1 MFVNDVVF
9 GKSLLE
15 IKHEVSYNQFRTKK
29 RVMRDIFEQIMQ
41 ETFMDDTIRKNPSR
55 KECEKAIRRIL
66 ITEILENGK
75 NKHFRMA
82 TDFITYFESLYPSS
96 DSLTKQVQRAVK
108 AMNMPKDEDG
118 YYIIDRTP
126 EQVAQDKELHA
137 LFEQADARIESLDDC
152 EQLFLL
158 LHADYLDY
166 IIYRIT
172 HSDTLRDKYV
182 TIQKTNNGLII
193 YTRDKKKLEQVLQR
207 LMLLG

>member
-1 MFVNDVVF
+1 MIQ
-9 GKSLLE
+9 E
-15 IKHEVSYNQFRTKK
+15 IP
-29 RVMRDIFEQIMQ
+29 
-41 ETFMDDTIRKNPSR
+41 MDDTIRKNPSR

-82 TDFITYFESLYPSS
+82 TDFITYFEALYPSS

-118 YYIIDRTP
+118 YFIIDRTP

-137 LFEQADARIESLDDC
+137 LLERANARIASLDDC
-152 EQLFLL
+152 EQLFLSL
-158 LHADYLDY
+158 DPDYCDY

-172 HSDTLRDKYV
+172 HSDTLQDKYV

-207 LMLLG
+207 LVLPG

>member
-1 MFVNDVVF
+1 
-9 GKSLLE
+9 
-15 IKHEVSYNQFRTKK
+15 
-29 RVMRDIFEQIMQ
+29 
-41 ETFMDDTIRKNPSR
+41 MDSALKKNPSR

-82 TDFITYFESLYPSS
+82 TDFITYFEALYPAS

-118 YYIIDRTP
+118 FFIIDRTP

-137 LFEQADARIESLDDC
+137 LFEQANVQIESLDEC
-152 EQLFLL
+152 ERIFLSL
-158 LHADYLDY
+158 DPDYRSFLT
-166 IIYRIT
+166 YRIT
-172 HSDTLRDKYV
+172 HSDTLQDKYV
-182 TIQKTNNGLII
+182 TIQETNNGLII

-207 LMLLG
+207 LMLL

>member
-1 MFVNDVVF
+1 
-9 GKSLLE
+9 
-15 IKHEVSYNQFRTKK
+15 
-29 RVMRDIFEQIMQ
+29 
-41 ETFMDDTIRKNPSR
+41 MDDSSKKNPSR

-82 TDFITYFESLYPSS
+82 TDFITYFEALYPPS

-118 YYIIDRTP
+118 FFIIDRTP

-137 LFEQADARIESLDDC
+137 LLEHSHARIDSLEDCETLFLSLDP
-152 EQLFLL
+152 
-158 LHADYLDY
+158 DYRDY
-166 IIYRIT
+166 ITYRIT
-172 HSDTLRDKYV
+172 KSDTLRDKYV

-207 LMLLG
+207 IMLLG

>member
-1 MFVNDVVF
+1 MD
-9 GKSLLE
+9 
-15 IKHEVSYNQFRTKK
+15 EVLK
-29 RVMRDIFEQIMQ
+29 
-41 ETFMDDTIRKNPSR
+41 KNPSR

-82 TDFITYFESLYPSS
+82 TDFITYFEALYPAS

-118 YYIIDRTP
+118 FFIIDRTP

-137 LFEQADARIESLDDC
+137 LFEHSHASMDSLDDC
-152 EQLFLL
+152 ETIFLAL
-158 LHADYLDY
+158 DPDYRSY
-166 IIYRIT
+166 ISFQISR
-172 HSDTLRDKYV
+172 SDTLRDKYV
-182 TIQKTNNGLII
+182 TIQETSNGLMI

-207 LMLLG
+207 LMLPG

>member
-1 MFVNDVVF
+1 MEETV
-9 GKSLLE
+9 
-15 IKHEVSYNQFRTKK
+15 KK
-29 RVMRDIFEQIMQ
+29 G
-41 ETFMDDTIRKNPSR
+41 PSR
-55 KECEKAIRRIL
+55 KECEKSIRRIL

-82 TDFITYFESLYPSS
+82 TDFITYFEALYPPS

-118 YYIIDRTP
+118 FFIIDRTP

-137 LFEQADARIESLDDC
+137 LFEHANARVESLDDC
-152 EQLFLL
+152 EQLFLAL
-158 LHADYLDY
+158 DPDYRDY
-166 IIYRIT
+166 ITYRIS
-172 HSDTLRDKYV
+172 HSDTLQDKYV
-182 TIQKTNNGLII
+182 TIQETNNGLII

>member
-1 MFVNDVVF
+1 
-9 GKSLLE
+9 
-15 IKHEVSYNQFRTKK
+15 
-29 RVMRDIFEQIMQ
+29 
-41 ETFMDDTIRKNPSR
+41 MDDSSKKNPSR

-82 TDFITYFESLYPSS
+82 TDFITYFEALYPPS

-118 YYIIDRTP
+118 FFIIDRTP

-137 LFEQADARIESLDDC
+137 LLEHSHARIDSLKDC
-152 EQLFLL
+152 ETLFLAL
-158 LHADYLDY
+158 DPDYRDY
-166 IIYRIT
+166 ITYRISK
-172 HSDTLRDKYV
+172 SDTLRDKYV
-182 TIQKTNNGLII
+182 TIQETNNGLII

-207 LMLLG
+207 IMLLG